1 MKRPIFYC
9 RVGQDSKRTK
19 LKIASLGTYD
29 ATLQQLLRCL
39 FRLFVLTG
47 AKFSSVSFMDLK
59 GNLKRTLNPLFPGF
73 SGLNK
78 SWSLGSFCFIISK
91 NLPNPCF
98 EILLAKVSF
107 QFNRAL
113 AMPISAQ
120 IMRKFFASVMVRTS
134 QKLMTPLEYLRNA
147 LYNV

>member
-1 MKRPIFYC
+1 MPKTQEFFRKTQVFPNSELEIVVEKRPKKDP
-9 RVGQDSKRTK
+9 G
-19 LKIASLGTYD
+19 
-29 ATLQQLLRCL
+29 
-39 FRLFVLTG
+39 LFVLTG

-59 GNLKRTLNPLFPGF
+59 GNLKRTLNPLFVGF
-73 SGLNK
+73 SGLSK

-107 QFNRAL
+107 QSNRAL

-147 LYNV
+147 LLNV